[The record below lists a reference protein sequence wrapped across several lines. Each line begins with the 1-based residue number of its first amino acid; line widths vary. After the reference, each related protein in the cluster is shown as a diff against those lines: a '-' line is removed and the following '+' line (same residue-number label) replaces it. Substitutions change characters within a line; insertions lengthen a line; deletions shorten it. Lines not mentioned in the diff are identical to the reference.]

1 MAGLILFGVLG
12 YMASVRIYD
21 LVNGY
26 GDLF

>member
-1 MAGLILFGVLG
+1 MEGLILFGVLG

-21 LVNGY
+21 WWMGY